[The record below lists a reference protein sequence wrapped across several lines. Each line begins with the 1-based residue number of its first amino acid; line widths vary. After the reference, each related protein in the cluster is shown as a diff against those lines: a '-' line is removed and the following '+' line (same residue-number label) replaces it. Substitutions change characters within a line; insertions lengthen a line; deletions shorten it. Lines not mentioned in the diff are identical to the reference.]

1 MFNIVELMGIKMFEC
16 PICGDLLEKWAF
28 RECSRC
34 GTFVCYT
41 CTKLIEEEVVC
52 LECIEE
58 EEFE

>member
-1 MFNIVELMGIKMFEC
+1 MFEC